1 MGSSTS
7 LEEELPEGADDLR
20 TEHNGAEAGST
31 LTAVQQTGEFSLKA
45 GSEVQHQPS
54 SSSSSLRQSQE
65 QHLRQPWKDE
75 AWSFQEF
82 GRLWERH
89 VPGGRSQAASRPLVR
104 QILLR
109 ALVPDAGVS
118 TWSASRVDH
127 CLGDYLRS
135 VGASVS
141 FLEACSV
148 LRAVVQNQ
156 SAALGGAA
164 APATSAAGETK
175 STSVFSSLS
184 EASSRRTESGSPQR
198 LLAKPLL
205 FGDHL
210 GVPQPR
216 GARKAD
222 PEPLSRVQP
231 GTTGHHLGGQTAAN
245 PHEVDS
251 EPMRPTRASLES
263 ECSRLQAR
271 LGALQAVYER
281 YVLKSE
287 SLRRALVD
295 GYADM
300 CGNGTDAGRAGED
313 AGSVVSLHRQLNSK
327 RMAVVTLEAELQRYT
342 DRLRYS
348 MVVAERQKRDR
359 GGLRD
364 DTVLQAKKKQAAHS
378 RLQEEATKL
387 ENMEQE
393 LDELSRRC
401 KTEEL
406 RAAMLREAFE
416 QEQSRVG
423 ESLGRAE
430 AFVSDLVAATEDTRK
445 FEVEEQAMS
454 RECIQALSHIRAE
467 RAEDEAVVEGRASTL
482 RSELEESQRYLQLKS
497 GSGAAA
503 ANAVG
508 GQDRAE
514 AQKHAAHNEL
524 LHMRERYE
532 AAMLSAQTWSQEAL
546 DLKWRFNHL
555 RRKDEETREEIQQLL
570 GGGQLSVEDR
580 LLLLRQLL
588 ATAEAEEVRLLLAQ
602 ARVAEETAIMKARKS
617 PDAVPDWQHLAA
629 GRLAAADSD
638 SEALAQLHVRS
649 LGEALAELRSSSF
662 PDLAAAETEDAV
674 TSGVDA
680 DVAALTSQL
689 GRALAMRGRHDCE
702 IQEMRLYLRHIQE
715 GNSSLNAALQ
725 EASARPPS
733 STNDAGS
740 PLLVSP
746 PSLASPA
753 LARRDARQDG
763 EVDVHANAL
772 RQCAAALRRTEA
784 TLRALGSQ
792 RPQHEDPS

>member
-1 MGSSTS
+1 M
-7 LEEELPEGADDLR
+7 PR
-20 TEHNGAEAGST
+20 TE
-31 LTAVQQTGEFSLKA
+31 VKSL
-45 GSEVQHQPS
+45 
-54 SSSSSLRQSQE
+54 
-65 QHLRQPWKDE
+65 
-75 AWSFQEF
+75 
-82 GRLWERH
+82 
-89 VPGGRSQAASRPLVR
+89 
-104 QILLR
+104 
-109 ALVPDAGVS
+109 
-118 TWSASRVDH
+118 
-127 CLGDYLRS
+127 
-135 VGASVS
+135 
-141 FLEACSV
+141 AC
-148 LRAVVQNQ
+148 RC
-156 SAALGGAA
+156 G
-164 APATSAAGETK
+164 
-175 STSVFSSLS
+175 
-184 EASSRRTESGSPQR
+184 
-198 LLAKPLL
+198 
-205 FGDHL
+205 
-210 GVPQPR
+210 
-216 GARKAD
+216 
-222 PEPLSRVQP
+222 
-231 GTTGHHLGGQTAAN
+231 
-245 PHEVDS
+245 
-251 EPMRPTRASLES
+251 
-263 ECSRLQAR
+263 
-271 LGALQAVYER
+271 
-281 YVLKSE
+281 
-287 SLRRALVD
+287 

-662 PDLAAAETEDAV
+662 PDLAAAETEELILADV
-674 TSGVDA
+674 GLLPTDDA
-680 DVAALTSQL
+680 DSDACHRHLLQEQATQAAVLLHTAPPGTQLAGCVRISSRKLWALVWGCLMIFFKPVAS
-689 GRALAMRGRHDCE
+689 
-702 IQEMRLYLRHIQE
+702 RLFTEYLMAT
-715 GNSSLNAALQ
+715 SSL
-725 EASARPPS
+725 R
-733 STNDAGS
+733 
-740 PLLVSP
+740 
-746 PSLASPA
+746 
-753 LARRDARQDG
+753 
-763 EVDVHANAL
+763 ANA
-772 RQCAAALRRTEA
+772 
-784 TLRALGSQ
+784 
-792 RPQHEDPS
+792 P